1 MKSIIDYL
9 EKYGKLSLRERLLVL
24 FAVLAALYFVLDAAL
39 LTPQLQRIKKLN
51 QSVQLRLQERDT
63 LTAQIVIIEGEKSKA
78 VDLVQGQRDELAALQ
93 KQIAAADVFN
103 GQPGQHGSGLS
114 ALLRGLLASNPRV
127 TLAGLKTQPAT
138 VFFAPGVAAMG
149 EVAAQ
154 NVAPSKDTVY
164 RTGVEVSLKG
174 SFSALLAYLQALE
187 QRSDRLFWSAAR
199 LDVASYPEAVLKLDI
214 STLGSDASAPLN

>member
-24 FAVLAALYFVLDAAL
+24 FAVLVALYFVLDAAL

-63 LTAQIVIIEGEKSKA
+63 LTAQLVLIEGEKSKA
-78 VDLVQGQRDELAALQ
+78 IDLAQGQRDELDALQ
-93 KQIAAADVFN
+93 KQIAAADVFYR
-103 GQPGQHGSGLS
+103 QPGQQGSGLG

-127 TLAGLKTQPAT
+127 TLAGLKTQPAS
-138 VFFAPGVAAMG
+138 VFFAPGVAVMG
-149 EVAAQ
+149 EVAAK

-164 RTGVEVSLKG
+164 RAGVEVSLKG
-174 SFSALLAYLQALE
+174 SFSALLAYLQTLE

-199 LDVASYPEAVLKLDI
+199 LDVASYPEAVLKLEI